1 VPKTSLLRVL
11 GAGFGVAVIVGNTI
25 GGGILRT
32 PGEVARSVSSDS
44 IYMLVWFAGALYA
57 LLGANLLSEL
67 GAMLSRSGGQYV
79 FAREAF
85 GDYAGFVVG
94 WSDWISTCGSAAAV
108 SIVAGE
114 SIRELFPALALPASR
129 GALIVLLF
137 FTAIQLFGIRSG
149 SLMQSITSIVK
160 TLAFVALI
168 GACFWWSGSPP
179 SISSDGSS
187 DGSNSGSIIASS
199 LVAAIGAVIYTYD
212 GWNGAIYFSGEMKDP
227 GREIP
232 RSMFGGVLLVAAI
245 YLLLNFGFLQVAN
258 LQELGQSTFAAAT
271 VTERIFGTNAGV
283 ILRVIM
289 LISMFG
295 AVNAF
300 QLFASRVLH
309 GLASDRLFVASAA
322 RVTERGTPAV
332 ALLIGTFISALFLI
346 GSFERAIAILSFFF
360 VANYTISFSAF
371 FRLRKKQPA
380 RPRPFRARL
389 HPFSSSLALVLSIL
403 FLGFAIVSD
412 PASSGIALLALAL
425 SYPLYLFTKK
435 ALGSPANE

>member
-1 VPKTSLLRVL
+1 MPKTSLLRVL
-11 GAGFGVAVIVGNTI
+11 GVGFGVAVIVGNTI

-32 PGEVARSVSSDS
+32 PGEVASSVSSDS
-44 IYMLVWFAGALYA
+44 VYMLVWLAGALYA

-67 GAMLSRSGGQYV
+67 GAMISRSGGQYV
-79 FAREAF
+79 FARDAF

-114 SIRELFPALALPASR
+114 SIRELFPTLSLPASR
-129 GALIVLLF
+129 GALLVLLL
-137 FTAIQLFGIRSG
+137 FTAVQLLGIRSG
-149 SLMQSITSIVK
+149 KLMQNLTSLLK

-168 GACFWWSGSPP
+168 GACFWWSGSPAP
-179 SISSDGSS
+179 SGNNPGIVG
-187 DGSNSGSIIASS
+187 GVLI
-199 LVAAIGAVIYTYD
+199 AAIGAVIYTYD

-245 YLLLNFGFLQVAN
+245 YLLLNLGFLQVAN
-258 LQELGQSTFAAAT
+258 LEELGKSTFAAAT
-271 VTERIFGTNAGV
+271 VTEKIFGANAGV
-283 ILRVIM
+283 ILRVIL

-322 RVTERGTPAV
+322 RVTERGTPAI
-332 ALLIGTFISALFLI
+332 ALLTGTLISTLFLFA
-346 GSFERAIAILSFFF
+346 SFESAIAILSFFF

-371 FRLRKKQPA
+371 LWLRAKQPD
-380 RPRPFRARL
+380 RPRPFRALL
-389 HPFSSSLALVLSIL
+389 HPFSSWLALGLSIL
-403 FLGFAIVSD
+403 FLVFAIVSD
-412 PASSGIALLALAL
+412 PASSGVAVVVLAL
-425 SYPLYLFTKK
+425 SYPLFLFTRK
-435 ALGSPANE
+435 APGPQAND

>member
-1 VPKTSLLRVL
+1 MPKTSLLRVL
-11 GAGFGVAVIVGNTI
+11 GVGFGVAVIVGNTI

-32 PGEVARSVSSDS
+32 PGEVARSVSTDS
-44 IYMLVWFAGALYA
+44 IYMLVWLAGALYA

-67 GAMLSRSGGQYV
+67 GAMISRSGGQYV
-79 FAREAF
+79 FARDAF

-114 SIRELFPALALPASR
+114 SIRELFPTLALPASR
-129 GALIVLLF
+129 GALLVLLL
-137 FTAIQLFGIRSG
+137 FTAVQLLGIRSG
-149 SLMQSITSIVK
+149 KLMQNITSLLK

-168 GACFWWSGSPP
+168 GACFWWSGSPAP
-179 SISSDGSS
+179 SGGGAGIVG
-187 DGSNSGSIIASS
+187 GA

-232 RSMFGGVLLVAAI
+232 SSMFGGVLLVAAI
-245 YLLLNFGFLQVAN
+245 YLLLNLGFLQVAN
-258 LQELGQSTFAAAT
+258 LEELGKSTFAAAT
-271 VTERIFGTNAGV
+271 VTERIFGANAGV

-289 LISMFG
+289 LVSMFG

-309 GLASDRLFVASAA
+309 GLANDRLFAAPAA
-322 RVTERGTPAV
+322 RVTERGTPAI
-332 ALLIGTFISALFLI
+332 ALLTGTLISAFFLVGTFAS
-346 GSFERAIAILSFFF
+346 AIAILSFFF

-371 FRLRKKQPA
+371 LWLRTKQPD

-389 HPFSSSLALVLSIL
+389 HPFSSWLALGLSIL
-403 FLGFAIVSD
+403 FLVFAIVSD
-412 PASSGIALLALAL
+412 PASSGIALLVLAL
-425 SYPLYLFTKK
+425 SYPLFLLTKK
-435 ALGSPANE
+435 ALGPRHE